1 MKVLK
6 LIVFISIIVVAI
18 RFIHFMN
25 LKMKSNLSNQELK
38 KSLKDK
44 PWRISEY
51 DEIVASKLTS
61 KEIKTMIDSEIKLN
75 ILELLK
81 QNGFHK
87 VSKTRQRYCKIYHEL
102 VYEIGVTS
110 IRKTNKGIRKLKG
123 YVYPLCMVYYDEKS
137 DESFCKVAAE
147 KNFPFVFDCSTK
159 ENIKMAVQDIK
170 ELITE
175 ELFPFFDQYPDI
187 KAIKNF
193 YIKEYKKSDIL
204 DVRNYILLLKN
215 AAFYLGMNDK
225 ESAKKDLN
233 LLLESKNEYEKTNQ
247 NLLEL
252 YQNSSNDPKNKTA
265 WMDKAK
271 IDYYTEYMQK
281 HMEHLAIVQQLFT
294 ILNDE
299 NMYTKWHEKQINQA
313 KELIMKS
320 NFYLTS

>member
-1 MKVLK
+1 MK

-38 KSLKDK
+38 KCLKDK

-51 DEIVASKLTS
+51 DEIVASELTS

-102 VYEIGVTS
+102 VYEIEVTS

-215 AAFYLGMNDK
+215 AAFYLGMNDM

-252 YQNSSNDPKNKTA
+252 YQNSSSNPKNKTA
-265 WMDKAK
+265 WMDKAQM
-271 IDYYTEYMQK
+271 DYYTEYMQK
-281 HMEHLAIVQQLFT
+281 HMEHLAIAQELFT

-313 KELIMKS
+313 MELIMKS

>member
-123 YVYPLCMVYYDEKS
+123 YV
-137 DESFCKVAAE
+137 
-147 KNFPFVFDCSTK
+147 
-159 ENIKMAVQDIK
+159 
-170 ELITE
+170 
-175 ELFPFFDQYPDI
+175 
-187 KAIKNF
+187 
-193 YIKEYKKSDIL
+193 
-204 DVRNYILLLKN
+204 
-215 AAFYLGMNDK
+215 
-225 ESAKKDLN
+225 
-233 LLLESKNEYEKTNQ
+233 
-247 NLLEL
+247 
-252 YQNSSNDPKNKTA
+252 
-265 WMDKAK
+265 
-271 IDYYTEYMQK
+271 
-281 HMEHLAIVQQLFT
+281 
-294 ILNDE
+294 
-299 NMYTKWHEKQINQA
+299 
-313 KELIMKS
+313 
-320 NFYLTS
+320 